1 MSLGPNFLGKT
12 PGPDSG
18 PFSAVANITA
28 KSESDLKEI
37 MPLLLAV
44 QKNANSNNEPD
55 CTEYKVIQAHDD
67 PLAIV
72 VYEQY
77 NSADALSFHYNQE
90 DFQKFAKAAGEKTS
104 VAHLRFYKHITQ

>member
-12 PGPDSG
+12 PGPESG

-37 MPLLLAV
+37 IPLLLAV

-55 CTEYKVIQAHDD
+55 CTEVGSLCLGICH
-67 PLAIV
+67 
-72 VYEQY
+72 
-77 NSADALSFHYNQE
+77 N
-90 DFQKFAKAAGEKTS
+90 
-104 VAHLRFYKHITQ
+104 